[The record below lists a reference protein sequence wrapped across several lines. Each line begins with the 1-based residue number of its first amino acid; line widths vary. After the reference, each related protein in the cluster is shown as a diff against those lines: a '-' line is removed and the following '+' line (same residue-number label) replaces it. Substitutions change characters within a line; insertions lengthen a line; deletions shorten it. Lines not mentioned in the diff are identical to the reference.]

1 MVARLP
7 ENVLNKHAH
16 NILTS
21 AKPSAFS
28 WFQQIRDLCIQYKL
42 PHPLSI
48 LQNPVRKQTYNK
60 LVKSKVTDYWEQKLR
75 YQATSLTSAPY
86 FKPGYLSLSKPHP
99 MLFACGSNP
108 FECNKAVITARM
120 LSGRYP
126 TDKLQRHWSQN
137 QSGFCLLPECAQ
149 SESLGTLEH
158 LLLYCTALKN
168 TRRTLLKLAYEVA
181 SESPH
186 LYSTLLNTLANVT
199 RLHNNAIY
207 YQSDTTCWSSH
218 TRQTPVLWAHMVL
231 HSTQRKDETDWPFLL
246 PLVVLKYFFKLTNIQ
261 LCNHTMYTPC

>member
-28 WFQQIRDLCIQYKL
+28 WFQQIRDLCIQYML

-86 FKPGYLSLSKPHP
+86 FKPGYMSLSKPHP

-168 TRRTLLKLAYEVA
+168 TRRNLFKLAYEVA

-186 LYSTLLNTLANVT
+186 LYRTLLNTLLSGKETEIMQMLLDCTTMPSIISLTQLVGPAT
-199 RLHNNAIY
+199 R
-207 YQSDTTCWSSH
+207 D
-218 TRQTPVLWAHMVL
+218 R
-231 HSTQRKDETDWPFLL
+231 LL
-246 PLVVLKYFFKLTNIQ
+246 YFGRTWCYTVHRERMKLIG
-261 LCNHTMYTPC
+261 LFCYR